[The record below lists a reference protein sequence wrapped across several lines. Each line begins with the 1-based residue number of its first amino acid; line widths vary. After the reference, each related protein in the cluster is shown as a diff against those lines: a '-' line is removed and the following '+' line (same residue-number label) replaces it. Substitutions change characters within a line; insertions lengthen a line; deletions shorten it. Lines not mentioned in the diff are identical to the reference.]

1 MGKNTGDFEV
11 VDVVMVM
18 VGLYTG
24 IAVDIVPAAHAET
37 DLVMHFGVVTT
48 MAICIKAG
56 LEHKPEVV
64 VDKVVAVAV
73 AAVAEPTERHS
84 CC

>member
-1 MGKNTGDFEV
+1 MGKHTGDFEV

-24 IAVDIVPAAHAET
+24 IAVGIVPAAQSET
-37 DLVMHFGVVTT
+37 DLVMRFGVETSV
-48 MAICIKAG
+48 AICIRAG

-64 VDKVVAVAV
+64 VDKAVAVAVAV
-73 AAVAEPTERHS
+73 AAEPTERRS